1 MKRSRFTEE
10 QIIGILK
17 EHQAGLGAKDLCRK
31 HGVSDATFYK
41 WRAKFGGMEVSDA
54 KKLKALEAENTKLKK
69 LLAEQMMDVSTLKEM
84 PGKKLLRPDARRR
97 AVDWAMTQKG
107 YRQRRA
113 CALVGIDPRVYRRP
127 PARSEDTDL
136 RTRLKDLSSERR
148 RFGYRRLHLLLRRE
162 GWSVNWK
169 KLYRIYKEEGLT
181 VRKRGGRK
189 RALGT
194 RAPMAIPQGPNQRWS
209 LDFVSDSL
217 SCGRRF
223 RILNVIDDFSRECLA
238 AVVDTSLS
246 GIRVGRELDK
256 IAEVRG
262 YPCMVV
268 SDNGT
273 ELTSNAIL
281 KWQEDRKVEWHYIA
295 PGKPMQNGFVESF
308 NGRMRDELLN
318 EHLFDNLRHARN
330 LVAAWRDDFNHHRP
344 HSSLAG
350 LTPREYANRSNEDQN
365 LNRANS

>member
-1 MKRSRFTEE
+1 
-10 QIIGILK
+10 
-17 EHQAGLGAKDLCRK
+17 
-31 HGVSDATFYK
+31 
-41 WRAKFGGMEVSDA
+41 
-54 KKLKALEAENTKLKK
+54 
-69 LLAEQMMDVSTLKEM
+69 
-84 PGKKLLRPDARRR
+84 
-97 AVDWAMTQKG
+97 MTQKG

-113 CALVGIDPRVYRRP
+113 CALAGIDPRVYRRTSKRP
-127 PARSEDTDL
+127 VDTEL
-136 RTRLKDLSSERR
+136 RARLKDLSSERR
-148 RFGYRRLHLLLRRE
+148 RFGYRRLHILLKRE
-162 GWSVNWK
+162 GWQVNWK

-181 VRKRGGRK
+181 VRRRGGRK

-246 GIRVGRELDK
+246 GLRVGRELDR
-256 IAEVRG
+256 IAEMRG

-281 KWQEDRKVEWHYIA
+281 KWQEDRKVDWHYIA

-308 NGRMRDELLN
+308 NGRMRDELLS
-318 EHLFDNLRHARN
+318 EHLFDSLRHASN
-330 LVAAWRDDFNHHRP
+330 LVAAWRNDFNHHRP

-350 LTPREYANRSNEDQN
+350 LTPAEYANRSHEDQN